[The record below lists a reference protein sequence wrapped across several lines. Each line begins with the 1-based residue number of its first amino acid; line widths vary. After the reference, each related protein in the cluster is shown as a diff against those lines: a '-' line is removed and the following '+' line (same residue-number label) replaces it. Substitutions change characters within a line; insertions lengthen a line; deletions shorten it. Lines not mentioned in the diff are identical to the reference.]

1 MPRAIWTGAVSFGLV
16 NVPVGLYSA
25 TEDHDVHFHQ
35 FEKGTTARIRNQRVN
50 EKTGDEVPY
59 EDIVKG
65 AEVGDGNYVM
75 LTQEELESVEPGKSR
90 TIEINDFVE
99 AAEIDPIY
107 YQRSY
112 YLAPSDKSAVKP
124 YVLLA
129 RAMAKAERI
138 GVATFVMRGK
148 QYLAAIRP
156 RDDLLILETMYFADE
171 VRDWSKGID
180 QLPAKARVASK
191 DLTMA
196 VHLVE
201 ALTTRWD
208 PKNYRDTYTARVKKL
223 IDAKEK
229 DREIAVPESTE
240 ETEGKVL
247 DLLAALESSVQAAKK
262 HKPGNTGDV
271 PRLRTQKAEPS
282 TGKKAAKKS
291 TAKKAA
297 TTKSTATKSTA
308 KKSATTK
315 STAKKST
322 AKKAATKKS
331 TAKKAATKKAASK
344 KAASKK
350 ATSTRSTGKKS
361 ASRRAS

>member
-1 MPRAIWTGAVSFGLV
+1 MPRAIWTGSVSFGLV

-35 FEKGTTARIRNQRVN
+35 FEKDTTARIRNQRVN
-50 EKTGDEVPY
+50 EKTGEEVAY

-75 LTQEELESVEPGKSR
+75 LTPEELESVEPGKSR
-90 TIEINDFVE
+90 TIEISDFVK

-112 YLAPSDKSAVKP
+112 YLAPADKTAVKP
-124 YVLLA
+124 YLLLA
-129 RAMAKAERI
+129 RAMQKADRI
-138 GVATFVMRGK
+138 GIATFVMRGK

-156 RDDLLILETMYFADE
+156 RDDLLILETMFFADE
-171 VRDWSKGID
+171 VRDSARGID

-201 ALTTRWD
+201 ALTTTWD
-208 PKNYRDTYTARVKKL
+208 PKNYRDTYTARVNKL

-229 DREIAVPESTE
+229 NREIAVPETSE

-247 DLLAALESSVQAAKK
+247 DLLAALESSVEAAKK
-262 HKPGNTGDV
+262 HKPGNTRGI
-271 PRLRTQKAEPS
+271 PQLRTRKADDS
-282 TGKKAAKKS
+282 SDKKP
-291 TAKKAA
+291 
-297 TTKSTATKSTA
+297 ATKSASTRQS
-308 KKSATTK
+308 KK

-322 AKKAATKKS
+322 
-331 TAKKAATKKAASK
+331 
-344 KAASKK
+344 
-350 ATSTRSTGKKS
+350 GKKS
-361 ASRRAS
+361 AGRKAS

>member
-1 MPRAIWTGAVSFGLV
+1 MPRAIWTGSVSFGLV

-35 FEKGTTARIRNQRVN
+35 FEKDTTARIRNQRVN

-90 TIEINDFVE
+90 TIEISDFVE
-99 AAEIDPIY
+99 AAEIDPIH

-112 YLAPSDKSAVKP
+112 YLAPADKSAVKP
-124 YVLLA
+124 YLLLA
-129 RAMAKAERI
+129 RAMAKADRI

-156 RDDLLILETMYFADE
+156 RDDLLILETMFFADE
-171 VRDWSKGID
+171 VRDPAKGID
-180 QLPAKARVASK
+180 HLPAKATVAPK

-196 VHLVE
+196 VKLVE

-229 DREIAVPESTE
+229 KREIAVPTSSE

-247 DLLAALESSVQAAKK
+247 DLLAALESSVEAARK
-262 HKPGNTGDV
+262 HKPGNTHDV
-271 PRLRTQKAEPS
+271 PQLRTRKAETS
-282 TGKKAAKKS
+282 SGKKPAKRSASKKSTAKKS
-291 TAKKAA
+291 TAKK
-297 TTKSTATKSTA
+297 STA
-308 KKSATTK
+308 KK

-322 AKKAATKKS
+322 AKKAGS
-331 TAKKAATKKAASK
+331 RKAS
-344 KAASKK
+344 
-350 ATSTRSTGKKS
+350 
-361 ASRRAS
+361 